1 MDFEE
6 KFVHKAMTI
15 LMKRCPEFSDA
26 RDWIGPY
33 VHHDLLSIMDLAS
46 VTVHLGIIDK
56 NHASTAGTISILNQ
70 CQKSQNAD
78 GVAGAVL

>member
-1 MDFEE
+1 
-6 KFVHKAMTI
+6 
-15 LMKRCPEFSDA
+15 
-26 RDWIGPY
+26 
-33 VHHDLLSIMDLAS
+33 MDLAS
-46 VTVHLGIIDK
+46 VTVHLGVEDK